1 MPSNHPTILERQ
13 QLFCEFLMRQ
23 ASGLWLNSF
32 YASLLVSSDLHI
44 YPTIL
49 LVLDK
54 KRIGKN
60 DLVIDVRLDNIWII
74 SPKLNQFLNRF
85 EIAFLSDRY
94 EWIPYH
100 KTHKK
105 SWKSILLQRII
116 SKKQY
121 YCRSLKQRISPFFL
135 FPSENETQQSEL
147 VINPRRFLLFLP
159 SIHHFLP
166 LLLF

>member
-60 DLVIDVRLDNIWII
+60 DLVIDVRLHMDYFTKVKPI
-74 SPKLNQFLNRF
+74 S
-85 EIAFLSDRY
+85 
-94 EWIPYH
+94 
-100 KTHKK
+100 
-105 SWKSILLQRII
+105 
-116 SKKQY
+116 
-121 YCRSLKQRISPFFL
+121 
-135 FPSENETQQSEL
+135 QSFWNC
-147 VINPRRFLLFLP
+147 ICQ
-159 SIHHFLP
+159 
-166 LLLF
+166 